1 MTGRAMMKGAALAA
15 LMTGASLW
23 LAYLLSVLSVPF
35 CGAFA
40 GCLIGFLFL
49 AHARDGDGD

>member
-1 MTGRAMMKGAALAA
+1 MLKGAALAA

-23 LAYLLSVLSVPF
+23 LAFLLSVLGLSF

-49 AHARDGDGD
+49 AHARDGERD